1 MTPSEVLAELHES
14 IQRQKRLNQGLERL
28 NRRLRLL
35 EAARIAQVA
44 DQLSDEQW
52 RDLDADAED

>member
-52 RDLDADAED
+52 LELDKDAE

>member
-14 IQRQKRLNQGLERL
+14 IQRPKRLNQGLERL

-52 RDLDADAED
+52 LELDKDAE